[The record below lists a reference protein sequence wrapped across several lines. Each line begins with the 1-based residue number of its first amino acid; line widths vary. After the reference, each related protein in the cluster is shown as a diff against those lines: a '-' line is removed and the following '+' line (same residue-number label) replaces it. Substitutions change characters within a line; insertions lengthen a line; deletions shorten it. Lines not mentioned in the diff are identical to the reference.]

1 MSVVAFFKK
10 NVANYSGSDRRSEVF
25 SRVMQFVL
33 TIYSKWRNL
42 LAKDVCKSDHS
53 SPKFIVIVIL
63 PLVTR

>member
-42 LAKDVCKSDHS
+42 QSCLLVCDHS